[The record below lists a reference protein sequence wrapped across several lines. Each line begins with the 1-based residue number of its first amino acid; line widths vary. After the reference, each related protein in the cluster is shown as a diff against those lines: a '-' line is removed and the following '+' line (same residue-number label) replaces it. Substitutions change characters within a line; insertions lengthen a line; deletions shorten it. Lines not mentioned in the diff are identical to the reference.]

1 MTKERVFMKK
11 NNKIIIVALTIFMI
25 LCALPIVL
33 FSVKLGFSKKG
44 LHIDNKRYEYVNR
57 VCIEEK
63 AKNQCE
69 LLLREDLNILL
80 YAHKKNKEY
89 ISVPLSISRP
99 DRILNTMYKEQENIS
114 VIEPEILLK
123 TMMLKNLLYKDE
135 KKHINAGLF
144 AQKMEEYVLQNF
156 SKNNRTTFLQI
167 LESQDENFEK
177 SLKKMKYRKQKRER
191 AEQLKR
197 SVQTLN
203 AQDDMYPDEN
213 VQTERVAD

>member
-1 MTKERVFMKK
+1 M
-11 NNKIIIVALTIFMI
+11 
-25 LCALPIVL
+25 
-33 FSVKLGFSKKG
+33 
-44 LHIDNKRYEYVNR
+44 
-57 VCIEEK
+57 
-63 AKNQCE
+63 
-69 LLLREDLNILL
+69 
-80 YAHKKNKEY
+80 
-89 ISVPLSISRP
+89 
-99 DRILNTMYKEQENIS
+99 
-114 VIEPEILLK
+114 
-123 TMMLKNLLYKDE
+123 
-135 KKHINAGLF
+135 
-144 AQKMEEYVLQNF
+144 QNF